1 MKSNPWDFP
10 DGSVV
15 RTQCFPCCGLGA
27 ILGEGIKI
35 LQTARCSGKKKK
47 SLALFYNVCILYSVW
62 GFLWV
67 A

>member
-47 SLALFYNVCILYSVW
+47 IL
-62 GFLWV
+62 GFIL
-67 A
+67 